1 MDFLIIAIDHTW
13 QLVFRDPFELAEDNR
28 TEFAALLSK
37 TIEARKVD
45 LICEESDPCQ
55 LSIAQKIA
63 YEHRPR
69 LRWKNIHMSAQER
82 LEAGIWEALL
92 QRPYR
97 IIEGGCPDIFQRI
110 DRRIPEDATREQFFA
125 AETIRETEVV
135 GAKNI
140 LVLCGDLHADSL
152 GAILEATGS
161 RVEVNHSL
169 IHQKNWE

>member
-1 MDFLIIAIDHTW
+1 MDFVIIAIDHTW
-13 QLVFRDPFELAEDNR
+13 QLVFLDPFEPAEDNR
-28 TEFAALLSK
+28 AEFAALLTK

-55 LSIAQKIA
+55 VSVAQKIA

-69 LRWKNIHMSAQER
+69 VRWKNIHMSAQER
-82 LEAGIWEALL
+82 LEAGIWEALR

-97 IIEGGCPDIFQRI
+97 IIEGDCPNVGQRI

-125 AETIRETEVV
+125 AETMREAEAVV
-135 GAKNI
+135 AKNI
-140 LVLCGDLHADSL
+140 VVLCGDLHADSL

-169 IHQKNWE
+169 IHQRNWE